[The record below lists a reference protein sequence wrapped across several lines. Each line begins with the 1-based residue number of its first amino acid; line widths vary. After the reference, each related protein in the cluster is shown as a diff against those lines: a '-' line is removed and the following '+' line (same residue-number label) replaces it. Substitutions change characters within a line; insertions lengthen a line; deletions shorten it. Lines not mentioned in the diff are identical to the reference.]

1 MDWRR
6 DANPTPVDR
15 QPTRPKYCFVHPNGE
30 LYEKPLEDIM
40 KSDSSDANKRNEME
54 KSVRS
59 CPILEK
65 GLKEKKEQKAS

>member
-30 LYEKPLEDIM
+30 LYEKPLA
-40 KSDSSDANKRNEME
+40 SDANKRNEME